1 MVLIPWG
8 LAQAIQNFRY
18 FLWPQVM
25 SCDTIKGK
33 PEDLVIADLI
43 SKGSINI
50 LLISTWTISIYRR
63 KSHGQTKEHFADDAV
78 LSLQMMSFS
87 PSEKFLFS
95 SCVWRLAHTQKHHHH
110 IKISQ
115 VVLIKQTHTA

>member
-50 LLISTWTISIYRR
+50 LLISTWTISIYNRP
-63 KSHGQTKEHFADDAV
+63 KSHGANKGALADDDAV

-87 PSEKFLFS
+87 PF
-95 SCVWRLAHTQKHHHH
+95 
-110 IKISQ
+110 
-115 VVLIKQTHTA
+115 